1 MEEKVKDLIRE
12 SLNKRLE
19 GNGNIDNLMP
29 NYNLIENWLTAI
41 MAIAYNDNDL
51 ELASQDINEIQ
62 EKMYGPI
69 SIEDTR
75 AFVFL
80 SSNRFPDEITAF
92 EKYIELRDRE
102 SEDVIIYAVKE
113 ELSYVEAGDFMII

>member
-1 MEEKVKDLIRE
+1 MEEKIKDLIRQ
-12 SLNKRLE
+12 SLKKRLRGHE
-19 GNGNIDNLMP
+19 AIDTIIP
-29 NYNLIENWLTAI
+29 NDSLIEHWVTAI

-80 SSNRFPDEITAF
+80 SSNRFPDEIAAF
-92 EKYIELRDRE
+92 EKYVELRDSE
-102 SEDVIIYAVKE
+102 SEDAILYAVKE
-113 ELSYVEAGDFMII
+113 ELSYVESGDFIII

>member
-41 MAIAYNDNDL
+41 MAIAYNVNDL

-80 SSNRFPDEITAF
+80 SSNRFPDEIAAF
-92 EKYIELRDRE
+92 EKYVELRDSE
-102 SEDVIIYAVKE
+102 SEDAILYAVKE
-113 ELSYVEAGDFMII
+113 ELSYVDSGDFMVI

>member
-12 SLNKRLE
+12 SLKKRLK
-19 GNGNIDNLMP
+19 GHDAIDTIIP
-29 NYNLIENWLTAI
+29 NDSLIEHWVTAI
-41 MAIAYNDNDL
+41 MAIAYNGNDL

-80 SSNRFPDEITAF
+80 SSSRFPDEITAF

>member
-29 NYNLIENWLTAI
+29 DYNLIENWLTAI

>member
-1 MEEKVKDLIRE
+1 MEEKVKDLIRK
-12 SLNKRLE
+12 SLKKRLK
-19 GNGNIDNLMP
+19 GHDAIDTIISNDS
-29 NYNLIENWLTAI
+29 LIEHWVTAI

-92 EKYIELRDRE
+92 EKYIELRDKE
-102 SEDVIIYAVKE
+102 FEDAIIYAVKE
-113 ELSYVEAGDFMII
+113 ELSDVESGDFMII

>member
-102 SEDVIIYAVKE
+102 SEDAILYAVKE
-113 ELSYVEAGDFMII
+113 ELSYVESGDFMML

>member
-102 SEDVIIYAVKE
+102 
-113 ELSYVEAGDFMII
+113 